1 MDLCWQSDVS
11 ALLYTLSRF
20 VIAFLPK
27 IKCLSWLQSPS
38 HWFWNPKKTVC
49 YYFHFSPSICHDMI
63 GLDAMMFIY
72 ECWILISHLPKGLY
86 SQSYG
91 FSSSHIQTWELD
103 QKEGWVPKNWY
114 FRIVVL
120 EKTLKIPL
128 DSKEIKLV
136 LKEIS
141 PEYSLEGLTLKL

>member
-1 MDLCWQSDVS
+1 M
-11 ALLYTLSRF
+11 
-20 VIAFLPK
+20 
-27 IKCLSWLQSPS
+27 
-38 HWFWNPKKTVC
+38 
-49 YYFHFSPSICHDMI
+49 
-63 GLDAMMFIY
+63 
-72 ECWILISHLPKGLY
+72 
-86 SQSYG
+86 
-91 FSSSHIQTWELD
+91 
-103 QKEGWVPKNWY
+103 PKNWY